1 VYFPF
6 TAEDAYIVARYALN
20 YQEFSQ
26 FHYNNTPGASALT
39 SPLHAV
45 LELVLSFFFPANIV
59 VSWKIL
65 AAGLAIASMFLVRS
79 MIEDIGC
86 RLFLY
91 VGLLWSA
98 QNVLWSVGGLETH
111 LLQFLLA
118 CVTYL
123 LFSNE
128 QPEARAKTIALVSS
142 LAFLT
147 RFDVVIFLLPINFY
161 LLWCLRRDPKTMA
174 LTVLFGAALPFVWF
188 VYSYYN
194 FDHILP
200 TSFYRKTP
208 GIFFDHYAAYT
219 LVGLLFTGV
228 IPLILIAR
236 IKSIK
241 PSVASRLKLIF
252 ISLILVLI
260 YLVVAGKAHMMFSS
274 RMLVPYLP
282 VALFALLSIVGVR
295 SVYLALLAGV
305 FSIVQ
310 AVQLDSTYSKGINY
324 PVASWLVDNIEKVDF
339 EYIHTSIPEYVE
351 FMALLERQSEIIE
364 KDWKTEGID
373 RPPVI
378 YSYAEGIAAFKY
390 SGAYFEGSL
399 VSIGNCRYPDYTMVL
414 NWWGPIT
421 YRTPNR
427 KPLFTEVLPF
437 YMLKSS
443 RSHQRFSVFKTSD
456 LNADDQESLRKVVER
471 CNALDIL

>member
-1 VYFPF
+1 
-6 TAEDAYIVARYALN
+6 
-20 YQEFSQ
+20 
-26 FHYNNTPGASALT
+26 
-39 SPLHAV
+39 
-45 LELVLSFFFPANIV
+45 
-59 VSWKIL
+59 
-65 AAGLAIASMFLVRS
+65 
-79 MIEDIGC
+79 
-86 RLFLY
+86 
-91 VGLLWSA
+91 
-98 QNVLWSVGGLETH
+98 
-111 LLQFLLA
+111 
-118 CVTYL
+118 
-123 LFSNE
+123 
-128 QPEARAKTIALVSS
+128 
-142 LAFLT
+142 
-147 RFDVVIFLLPINFY
+147 LPINFY

-208 GIFFDHYAAYT
+208 GTFIDDYAAYT

-228 IPLILIAR
+228 IPLILMAR

-471 CNALDIL
+471 CNAVDIL